1 MKTKDSI
8 LKDTEYVLYDK
19 ANDSIVCFDDGKPM
33 IYGTKQEA
41 IEDCYGNEYV
51 VSCTDLPEH
60 KQKFLIK
67 KLNLK
72 QTL

>member
-8 LKDTEYVLYDK
+8 LKDTDYVLYDK
-19 ANDSIVCFDDGKPM
+19 ANDSIVCFDDGEPI
-33 IYGTKQEA
+33 IYGIKEEA

-51 VSCTDLPEH
+51 VSCTDLPKH
-60 KQKFLIK
+60 QQKF
-67 KLNLK
+67 LK